1 MDSKEQGLKVYKE
14 KPYLNSSKEPF
25 GLTIKGRSKEYVAAH
40 ENIRGLL
47 IKGKRIS
54 TNVEK

>member
-25 GLTIKGRSKEYVAAH
+25 GITIKGRSKEYVAAH

-47 IKGKRIS
+47 IKGKIIS
-54 TNVEK
+54 TNV